1 MKLLK
6 IKNVIISISKTWY
19 RRCENM
25 AWMQKYGEAVKR
37 KKDKVK
43 KDTMDSTSAR
53 EMEDFLGSMKQKL
66 PEDIARIKVQEPK

>member
-1 MKLLK
+1 
-6 IKNVIISISKTWY
+6 
-19 RRCENM
+19 M